1 MYNFKKLFY
10 TLLIF
15 VSISIFLLHY
25 IIAGQ
30 AVYGDGVGYYSY
42 LHSIVIDGNIDTTNE
57 YKHIYTPVNNNSLNP
72 KDSPDVQ
79 IIKASNDGR
88 AENHF
93 GMGVAI
99 LLLPFFIIANTLSI
113 ILNFIGIPVPTHG
126 YSDIYQI
133 ITGVGAVLYIISG
146 LFILEKLISHYIKDE
161 FSGKLTITAIFF
173 ATNLLYYGSFDVIN
187 SHFASF
193 FLSTLFFYILFIH
206 KNDIKKTASLGFIT
220 GFILSVRPQDALVAV
235 IWIIYALNNYKKN
248 NKYYKKFGKELLVFL
263 LFAFLGSLALVYN
276 WTYTYGNP
284 LNHPYLQATYQ
295 YMVNSNLRLL
305 DSFFNTSTG
314 LLSTTP
320 ILIIPL
326 IYFIYLIFSKKANIQ
341 IILLSIFFTL
351 QYIVITL
358 QGGWQAAAYGGRM
371 YISTLPFFAF
381 LLAEFL
387 RELTLKYGKRLSL
400 ILVSVFILINL
411 LNIAQFLLFE
421 KQTEGFSM
429 GTEQRTKER
438 LKYLIDELR
447 F

>member
-1 MYNFKKLFY
+1 MIKYSYLFY
-10 TLLIF
+10 PLLII
-15 VSISIFLLHY
+15 ISVFIFLSHY

-30 AVYGDGVGYYSY
+30 AVYGDGIGYYSY
-42 LHSIVIDGNIDTTNE
+42 LYSIVIDGDIDTTNE
-57 YKHIYTPVNNNSLNP
+57 YKHIYTPFNNNSLNP
-72 KDSPDVQ
+72 EMSPVVQ
-79 IIKASNDGR
+79 IVKASKEGKV
-88 AENHF
+88 ENHF

-99 LLLPFFIIANTLSI
+99 LLTPFFISANALSI
-113 ILNFIGIPVPTHG
+113 LLNFIGVHVPAQG

-133 ITGVGAVLYIISG
+133 FTGIGAVFYTILGIYILDRL
-146 LFILEKLISHYIKDE
+146 LFHFLKD
-161 FSGKLTITAIFF
+161 SYVGKLTITAIFF

-193 FLSTLFFYILFIH
+193 FLSTLFFYILFIY

-326 IYFIYLIFSKKANIQ
+326 IYFIYLIFSKKASIQ

-351 QYIVITL
+351 QYIMITL

-381 LLAEFL
+381 LLAGFL
-387 RELTLKYGKRLSL
+387 KTLTLRYGKRISL
-400 ILVSVFILINL
+400 IMVSVFILLNL
-411 LNIAQFLLFE
+411 FNMARFLLFN
-421 KQTEGFSM
+421 KQTEGVSL